1 MSGERLYFWAI
12 GDMHYRAQPIW
23 ESYHR
28 PRFERMFED
37 LHTLWREEGEP
48 AFCVSPGDLVETC
61 LPENHRLA
69 KSSLEAYLGHIPF
82 YSGIGNHEYHNPEG
96 CVADQIISSYTSI
109 WDRPVRYTWI
119 EQGITCIML
128 DYPDPTTLAQE
139 TEVYISQQ
147 TLNYLSS
154 VLTCYPDQIACIFL
168 HCPLQN
174 TVLDRDP
181 AQHRDYNSLQHFFA
195 PENSQAIR
203 DLLARH
209 QRPILYF
216 SGHTHSGWEAPNLVL
231 TDYPGAY
238 PITYVN
244 LMSPWYTGRQTGL
257 RPIDEVGN
265 VRYIPDT
272 PDVIPSFSVRIFSD
286 HISLRVRDHAA
297 RQWLKEWKIPLPGIK
312 IS

>member
-1 MSGERLYFWAI
+1 MGMTMTEKILARASGR
-12 GDMHYRAQPIW
+12 DH
-23 ESYHR
+23 
-28 PRFERMFED
+28 
-37 LHTLWREEGEP
+37 
-48 AFCVSPGDLVETC
+48 VSPGDLVETC

-195 PENSQAIR
+195 PENSQA
-203 DLLARH
+203 
-209 QRPILYF
+209 
-216 SGHTHSGWEAPNLVL
+216 S
-231 TDYPGAY
+231 
-238 PITYVN
+238 
-244 LMSPWYTGRQTGL
+244 
-257 RPIDEVGN
+257 
-265 VRYIPDT
+265 
-272 PDVIPSFSVRIFSD
+272 
-286 HISLRVRDHAA
+286 RVRMRPGWRLDAATRAWVFLPVEIGQHLPRAGAPEFHRERDETRSPEESPAWLQSGA
-297 RQWLKEWKIPLPGIK
+297 RQQSHSHATL
-312 IS
+312 